1 MKRHVAQRTVGLAP
15 SYPARTIQPAA
26 MKAPCGKRPPV
37 RDLPPS
43 RCNVVT
49 AAEESTAALSQ
60 VVVHLE
66 SSQIRASQWVNRSAA
81 SYLQPDYLTLKRQIL
96 EAGGNLIPIKVRPA
110 TEPKGPSS
118 GPSASYEI
126 VYGHRRHQACLEL
139 GMRVLAIVETLDDV
153 NLVRQMHAENMSRKD
168 LSAWERGL
176 HYRFMLA
183 SSLFPSQIALSRAL
197 GICAG
202 DVSRALFIGDLPVEI
217 LAVFESPFALAIH
230 DADVLRPVFASDR
243 DAMLRRAHE
252 ISSTVGQLP
261 SKKAIRRLTT
271 DSLPP
276 VGAPNSVDV
285 RTIEVA
291 GRKYGQ
297 IEFCSGKDIII
308 SLALP
313 LTETQSNL
321 LELAMQG
328 FVQAIVKVPH
338 TARHHPRVNEK
349 STASPDVSRARSR
362 V

>member
-1 MKRHVAQRTVGLAP
+1 
-15 SYPARTIQPAA
+15 

-37 RDLPPS
+37 RGLTPS

-49 AAEESTAALSQ
+49 AAEESTAPLSP

-66 SSQIRASQWVNRSAA
+66 PSQIRASQWVNRCAA
-81 SYLQPDYLTLKRQIL
+81 SYLQPDYLTLKGQIL

-118 GPSASYEI
+118 RPSASYEI
-126 VYGHRRHQACLEL
+126 VYGHRRHQACIEL

-197 GICAG
+197 GISAA

-217 LAVFESPFALAIH
+217 LAVFESPLALAIH
-230 DADVLRPVFASDR
+230 DADVLRPAFTKDR
-243 DAMLRRAHE
+243 DAVLRRAYE

-271 DSLPP
+271 DLPP
-276 VGAPNSVDV
+276 VAAPDVVDV
-285 RTIEVA
+285 RPIEVS

-297 IEFCSGKDIII
+297 IEFCTGRDISI

-313 LTETQSNL
+313 LSETQSHS
-321 LELAMQG
+321 LAVAMEQ
-328 FVQAIVKVPH
+328 FVQTILRGPP
-338 TARHHPRVNEK
+338 TARRHR
-349 STASPDVSRARSR
+349 
-362 V
+362 